1 MRADFNVPMRD
12 GEITDDKRIRA
23 ALPTIEYLREKGAK
37 VILMSH
43 FGRPKGKAVDE
54 FRLDPIAARLSELL
68 GTPVTKVNDCI
79 GD

>member
-1 MRADFNVPMRD
+1 MAKLTVRDVDVYNKRVLMRADFNVPMRD

-43 FGRPKGKAVDE
+43 LAVPGE
-54 FRLDPIAARLSELL
+54 SC
-68 GTPVTKVNDCI
+68 G
-79 GD
+79 